1 MYQTFT
7 VKWLTIMAA
16 LLWLAMLPFGVVYA
30 QEGGSIMVNACYD
43 QNADGDCDDPED
55 GPAPAGVEACLDD
68 EATCQPV
75 PATFTDLAAGSYTPF
90 LRFGG
95 ASQGHYPTTP
105 RTPIDLGQDEQAEV
119 TLGAVYPFHPKG
131 VAVHEQLNQVYVAF
145 QGPVVEGEVTTAGP
159 ISKPYPFVAVI
170 DSETDE
176 VLQTIPGGEDGIGRE
191 PWGVAI
197 SGNYVYVGSF
207 RDGRVSVIDANTN
220 TVIANIEPAGTFMPT
235 APAVNPISGNVHF
248 PDIGDGRLIMINGA
262 TLAAEPLIANQFGN
276 GPFEAVIADALDGYN
291 FVTMRNAVS
300 PGPYQFR
307 KLNSIEPY
315 GLEPQEILFE
325 GVDGPRTTGI
335 PHAIGL
341 WQEAGMDEPRIFI
354 TYAQDPRNDAHP
366 PDFDNPNRLLV
377 YSFPVVDPKNV
388 LLRNVDV
395 AVGDYA
401 EVGLVHNS
409 LAGHM
414 LGTYAGFAYVD
425 QDGDEAACASPERGG
440 TYATD
445 FDGNVLA
452 GETAASWRLP
462 QIVVGNPPL
471 IGDDLDWKNPFEI
484 AVNPNNGK
492 VYVTDRCWND
502 FPEGG
507 QPGGGAVLI
516 FTDRGEGPE
525 PTPTPTA
532 TPTPGQLVLTF
543 DGPAEVDTGET
554 FSVDVV
560 AEDVPTPGLYGV
572 QFEVNFDP
580 ALISVANLQPNPSFE
595 FVVIQEVD
603 NVAGK
608 ITFVASRQGA
618 VPGLSGNVILLTFEA
633 TAADTTGTVTFS
645 FENEKIG
652 DSTATPFDITSE
664 SYVVTIGAAPTPE
677 PTEEP
682 TGTPT
687 PEPTE
692 EPTGTPTPEP
702 TEEPT
707 GTPTPEPTEEPTGTP
722 TPEPT
727 EEPTGT
733 PTPEPTEEPT
743 GTPTPEPTE
752 EPTGTPTPE
761 PTGEPT
767 ETPTPEPTEPIVVI
781 ILGQVILPGRA
792 GNDWSGATVT
802 VEAGG
807 ETATTDADG
816 SFTLADVP
824 PGPKEAITADAAG
837 FLSAVCTAPTIAAPL
852 TGLSPVSLVSG
863 DINGDDLV
871 DIADAT
877 EIGANFGLVG
887 PDIPADINRDQ
898 EVDIFDII
906 LLSVNYGQAG
916 PLPWACLGE

>member
-1 MYQTFT
+1 MQKTIT
-7 VKWLTIMAA
+7 AKWLIIMTA
-16 LLWLAMLPFGVVYA
+16 LLLLVLLPFGVVYA
-30 QEGGSIMVNACYD
+30 QEGGSITVNACYD

-55 GPAPAGVEACLDD
+55 GPAPADVEACLDS
-68 EATCQPV
+68 EASCQPV
-75 PATFTDLAAGSYTPF
+75 PATFTDLVAGSYTPF
-90 LRFGG
+90 LRFVG

-105 RTPIDLGQDEQAEV
+105 RTPIDLGQDEQVEV

-131 VAVHEQLNQVYVAF
+131 VAVHEQLNRVYVAF
-145 QGPVVEGEVTTAGP
+145 QGPVVEGEVTTAQLVT
-159 ISKPYPFVAVI
+159 KPYPFVAVI
-170 DSETDE
+170 DGETDQ
-176 VLQTIPGGEDGIGRE
+176 VLQTIPGGEDGLGQE

-197 SGNYVYVGSF
+197 SGDYVYAGSF
-207 RDGRVSVIDANTN
+207 RDGRVSVIDAISN

-235 APAVNPISGNVHF
+235 SPAVNPISGNVHF
-248 PDIGDGRLIMINGA
+248 PDIGDGRLVMINGV
-262 TLAAEPLIANQFGN
+262 TLETEPVIANQFGN
-276 GPFEAVIADALDGYN
+276 GPFEVAVADALDGYN

-307 KLNSIEPY
+307 KLNSVDPF
-315 GLEPQEILFE
+315 GLEPQNILFN
-325 GVDGPRTTGI
+325 GVDGPLTTGI

-341 WQEAGMDEPRIFI
+341 WQEAGMDEPRFFI
-354 TYAQDPRNDAHP
+354 TYAQDPRNDATL

-401 EVGLVHNS
+401 EVGLIHNP

-425 QDGDEAACASPERGG
+425 HDGDVAACASPERGG

-471 IGDDLDWKNPFEI
+471 VGNGLDWKNPFEI

-492 VYVTDRCWND
+492 VYVTDRCWNE
-502 FPEGG
+502 FPDGG

-516 FTDRGEGPE
+516 FADSDEEPE
-525 PTPTPTA
+525 PTPTLTVTPTITPTSTITPTTTPTA
-532 TPTPGQLVLTF
+532 TTTPTPRQLVLTF
-543 DGPAEVDTGET
+543 DGPAEIGAGET

-560 AEDVPTPGLYGV
+560 AQDVPEPGLYGV

-580 ALISVANLQPNPSFE
+580 ALISVANLQPNASFE
-595 FVVIQEVD
+595 FVVIQEID

-618 VPGLSGNVILLTFEA
+618 VPGLSGDVVLLTFDA
-633 TAADTTGTVTFS
+633 TAADTTGINTFS
-645 FENEKIG
+645 FADERIG
-652 DSTATPFDITSE
+652 DATATPFDITSE
-664 SYVVTIGAAPTPE
+664 SYVVTIGEAPTPE
-677 PTEEP
+677 PTD
-682 TGTPT
+682 TPT
-687 PEPTE
+687 P
-692 EPTGTPTPEP
+692 
-702 TEEPT
+702 
-707 GTPTPEPTEEPTGTP
+707 
-722 TPEPT
+722 
-727 EEPTGT
+727 
-733 PTPEPTEEPT
+733 
-743 GTPTPEPTE
+743 

-767 ETPTPEPTEPIVVI
+767 ATPTPEPTGEPTDTPTPEPTVAIIV
-781 ILGQVILPGRA
+781 GQVILPGRA
-792 GNDWSGATVT
+792 GNDWSDATVT
-802 VEAGG
+802 VETGG
-807 ETATTDADG
+807 ETATTDASG
-816 SFTLADVP
+816 NFTVVDVP
-824 PGPKEAITADAAG
+824 PGLKDAITADAAG
-837 FLSAVCTAPTIAAPL
+837 YLSAVCNDPTVVAPETTL
-852 TGLSPVSLVSG
+852 NSVSLVSG
-863 DINGDDLV
+863 DINDDDVV

-887 PDIPADINRDQ
+887 PDIPADINRDE

-906 LLSVNYGQAG
+906 LLSVNYLQAG
-916 PLPWACLGE
+916 PQPWDCLAE